1 MNRRVGRFAMYLLF
15 AMMGILLYSSISKTF
30 FHPSLWTLEMAQFTM
45 VAYYLL
51 GGSYSM
57 QLGSHVRM
65 DLAYGFWSDKTRAA
79 VDAVTVF
86 FLIYFLW
93 VLLAGGVGST
103 AYSLGYYGAEPFAF
117 FKDLAYGFWS
127 DKTKAAVDAVT
138 VFFLIYFLWVLLAG
152 GISST
157 AYSLGYYGAE
167 PFAFF
172 KDLAVAFFTGGI
184 AGAEELIGRLERSST
199 AWRPFVWPIKVIMCF
214 GIFMMLLQSIAVF
227 FKDVA
232 KLRGE
237 DLS

>member
-1 MNRRVGRFAMYLLF
+1 MLRAAKIYVRVVEKLNRVVGRFTMYLLF

-65 DLAYGFWSDKTRAA
+65 DLAYGFWSDKT
-79 VDAVTVF
+79 
-86 FLIYFLW
+86 
-93 VLLAGGVGST
+93 
-103 AYSLGYYGAEPFAF
+103 
-117 FKDLAYGFWS
+117 
-127 DKTKAAVDAVT
+127 KAAVDAVT
-138 VFFLIYFLWVLLAG
+138 VFFLIYFLWVLLEG
-152 GISST
+152 GVGST
-157 AYSLGYYGAE
+157 AYALGYYGDE

-172 KDLAVAFFTGGI
+172 KDLVVAFFTGGI

-214 GIFMMLLQSIAVF
+214 GIFLMLLQSIAVF